1 MVMGMTNTRI
11 IMDGTVT
18 IMEIINLGI
27 LVSQE
32 WEVQHPEILME
43 AKVEI
48 LGAVHM
54 EKTQSRNL
62 LEKNVFHLR

>member
-1 MVMGMTNTRI
+1 MGMTNTRI
-11 IMDGTVT
+11 IMDGTLT

-32 WEVQHPEILME
+32 WEVHHPEILME
-43 AKVEI
+43 ARVEI
-48 LGAVHM
+48 LGVVHM

-62 LEKNVFHLR
+62 LEKNVFPLR

>member
-1 MVMGMTNTRI
+1 MVIGMTNT
-11 IMDGTVT
+11 DGTVT

-27 LVSQE
+27 LDSQE
-32 WEVQHPEILME
+32 WEVHHPEILME

-48 LGAVHM
+48 LGVAHM

>member
-1 MVMGMTNTRI
+1 MGMTNTRI

-18 IMEIINLGI
+18 IMEIIKLGI

-32 WEVQHPEILME
+32 WEVHHPEILME

-48 LGAVHM
+48 LGVAHM

>member
-1 MVMGMTNTRI
+1 MGMTNT
-11 IMDGTVT
+11 DGTVT
-18 IMEIINLGI
+18 IMEIIKLGI

-32 WEVQHPEILME
+32 WEVHQPEILME

-48 LGAVHM
+48 LGVVHM